1 MKIIEYDEKYRDD
14 LIFMILEAKDAIAK
28 IPNLTPDLLEIEKH
42 YINNGGKF
50 WIAVDDADRVIG
62 SCGYLPVNNDEAR
75 LKRLYV
81 KSSLKRQGIGSK
93 MLHFA
98 EEYLKSVG
106 KKEVGIHLGEKR
118 YYFES
123 YGFYAKRGY
132 ESSSDR
138 CMYKKLL

>member
-1 MKIIEYDEKYRDD
+1 MKIIEYDNKYRDD
-14 LIFMILEAKDAIAK
+14 LIFMILEAKDAIGK
-28 IPNLTPDLLEIEKH
+28 IPNLTPDLLEIEK
-42 YINNGGKF
+42 YYMNNGGKF
-50 WIAVDDADRVIG
+50 WIAVDDADRVVG
-62 SCGYLPVNNDEAR
+62 SCGYLPVNNDEVR

-93 MLHFA
+93 ILHFV
-98 EEYLKSVG
+98 EEYLTSVG
-106 KKEVGIHLGEKR
+106 KKEVSIHLGEKR

-123 YGFYAKRGY
+123 YEFYAKRGY